1 MGANLPSIA
10 SLIYLLACISAPA
23 PGATSQDERTVFA
36 STGSRL
42 CSLTLRRSHDGW
54 RLDPDS
60 LGEMLDIVDHVRE
73 RNPDIPDIR
82 ATYLDLKSSSSL
94 TMTSDGDCK
103 DSPKWVEDVRSE
115 ARTMQL
121 EVSSPFLPR
130 IVSIEPGRPTLT
142 AALKSL
148 AGPEANIED
157 CSIAMRQ
164 NPSADAE
171 ADRSFTHAL
180 MKARDVYG
188 IPILFSAQQG
198 NVLYLT
204 VYRGCDQME
213 HVYEALRLALAR
225 TPGQHARLVSFTSVS
240 RDDLREAYEPVF

>member
-10 SLIYLLACISAPA
+10 SLILLLACSPA
-23 PGATSQDERTVFA
+23 PGATSQEERTVFA
-36 STGSRL
+36 STGGRL
-42 CSLTLRRSHDGW
+42 CSLTLRRSHDGRRW
-54 RLDPDS
+54 DPDS
-60 LGEMLDIVDHVRE
+60 LGEMLDIVDHVRG

-94 TMTSDGDCK
+94 TITSAGDCE

-130 IVSIEPGRPTLT
+130 MVSSESATVT

-148 AGPEANIED
+148 AGPEASIED
-157 CSIAMRQ
+157 CSIAMRL

-171 ADRSFTHAL
+171 ADRSFTQAL

-188 IPILFSAQQG
+188 IPILFSSQQD
-198 NVLYLT
+198 NVMYLT
-204 VYRGCDQME
+204 VHRGCDQKE
-213 HVYEALRLALAR
+213 RVYEALRLSLAR

-240 RDDLREAYEPVF
+240 RDALREAYGAVF